1 MESSYFL
8 FYAEANIVS
17 IIILCILFF
26 NDRLH
31 SMRQEKQIWFNR
43 TLIAHILYF
52 VTDIGWAAVLSGQLP
67 KTRALVII
75 FNYLNYIFI
84 SLIAYEWFM
93 YMAASE
99 NMKLIT
105 ISKQRTMCLL
115 PMILSAV
122 IMAVAY
128 LCAPYFWIDEAGE
141 VNMLYYPMMIAAPS
155 FYLIAAF
162 IFSMINASRTKTR
175 EERKLYYL
183 IGIYP
188 MTVILFGLLQVFV
201 LDAPLFCFG
210 CMIMM
215 VIFYVQNLQGLVSV
229 DALTRLNNRGQ
240 IDTYMDQTRFR
251 ENSRIYAMM
260 MDIDR
265 FKKINDTWGHA
276 EGDRA
281 LVLVAETLK
290 QTAGR
295 IKLPM
300 FLGRYGGDEFV
311 IFLQN
316 AETEEQVEQVLRT
329 IRELLAEK
337 QQENRLPYDLK
348 ITAGYDL
355 LRDREDTLRKCLARA
370 DEKLYQT
377 KRKEGILR

>member
-17 IIILCILFF
+17 IIVLCILFF

-52 VTDIGWAAVLSGQLP
+52 VTDIGWAAVLGGQLP

-99 NMKLIT
+99 NMKLIK
-105 ISKQRTMCLL
+105 ISKQRAMCLL

-122 IMAVAY
+122 IMAAAY

-300 FLGRYGGDEFV
+300 FLGRYGGDEFA

-329 IRELLAEK
+329 IRQLLAEK

>member
-17 IIILCILFF
+17 IIVLCILFF

-52 VTDIGWAAVLSGQLP
+52 VTDIGWAAVLGGQLP

-99 NMKLIT
+99 NMKLIK
-105 ISKQRTMCLL
+105 ISKQRAMCLL

-122 IMAVAY
+122 IMAAAY

-300 FLGRYGGDEFV
+300 FLGRYGGDEFA